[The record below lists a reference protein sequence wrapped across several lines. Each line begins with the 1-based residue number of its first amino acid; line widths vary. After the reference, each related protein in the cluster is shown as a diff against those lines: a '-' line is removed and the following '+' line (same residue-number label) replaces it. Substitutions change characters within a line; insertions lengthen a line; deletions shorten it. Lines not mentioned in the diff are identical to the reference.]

1 MNSPADQNKDEKMER
16 FVQILHN
23 VLFFNTFSIDELYSI
38 VSEDRLIKWKKFP
51 KGNTVFKEGVFDQ
64 HFYIIIQGKMEV
76 VKSDSSQ
83 KEIIVGTIQQGEI
96 FGEMVVCAPDQPRS
110 AGVRT
115 SGNEDAIVCEIDGTL
130 VETVPAPLKA
140 KFLKKFLDLILGRV
154 KTAEHDI
161 RFYEEIIQYA
171 TEHKLISSEEFFLYT
186 VETAINDN
194 NRFTQYIKYT
204 DYLINRKIPSER
216 AGELVRSLIIKAVE
230 KLSKSINAV

>member
-1 MNSPADQNKDEKMER
+1 MTLPVDQNKDEKLKR

-38 VSEDRLIKWKKFP
+38 VSEDRLIKWKKFL

-64 HFYIIIQGKMEV
+64 HFYIVIQGKMEV
-76 VKSDSSQ
+76 VQSDHTQ
-83 KEIIVGTIQQGEI
+83 KEAVVGIIQQGEI
-96 FGEMVVCAPDQPRS
+96 FGEMVVCAPDKPRR

-115 SGNEDAIVCEIDGTL
+115 ASHEDAVVCEIDGTL
-130 VETVPAPLKA
+130 VETAPAPLKA

-154 KTAEHDI
+154 KTAEPDV

-171 TEHKLISSEEFFLYT
+171 TEHKHISSQEFFLYS
-186 VETAINDN
+186 VETAINEN

-204 DYLINRKIPSER
+204 DFLVNRKIPAEQ
-216 AGELVRSLIIKAVE
+216 AGELVRGIIIKAVE
-230 KLSKSINAV
+230 KLSKSMNAV